1 MNDTNP
7 EPRSNALSSYKTR
20 MVLVAAVVVILL
32 MVGIYYWGNMQ
43 TRNQL
48 AAQETQYQQRIA
60 AAEAQLLE
68 TRRELDAARNR
79 NHLMMAR
86 TDLYRTAAD
95 LDQRNFGTANTRLQE
110 AAAALRRVDA
120 SSGDLDAAKLDAVRS
135 TIEGMNINVATNLQ
149 DQRNQVLDLA
159 SRLDEIAFA
168 DMGAAVAQ

>member
-7 EPRSNALSSYKTR
+7 KSSSSALSSNKTR

-32 MVGIYYWGNMQ
+32 MIGIYYWGNVQ

-48 AAQETQYQQRIA
+48 TAQEAQYQQRITA
-60 AAEAQLLE
+60 VDTQLQE
-68 TRRELDAARNR
+68 TRRELEAARNR
-79 NHLMMAR
+79 NHLLMAR

-110 AAAALRRVDA
+110 AEAALRQVNA
-120 SSGDLDAAKLDAVRS
+120 SAGGLDAAKLEALRASVK
-135 TIEGMNINVATNLQ
+135 GMNLNVATNLQ

-159 SRLDEIAFA
+159 ARLDQIAFEGTA
-168 DMGAAVAQ
+168 TAIAQ

>member
-7 EPRSNALSSYKTR
+7 KSSSNALSSNKTR

-32 MVGIYYWGNMQ
+32 MVGIYYWGNVQ

-48 AAQETQYQQRIA
+48 TAQETQNQQRITA
-60 AAEAQLLE
+60 VEAQMQE
-68 TRRELDAARNR
+68 TRRELETARNR
-79 NHLMMAR
+79 NHLLMAR

-110 AAAALRRVDA
+110 AEAALRRVDA
-120 SSGDLDAAKLDAVRS
+120 SSGGLDAAELDSLRS
-135 TIEGMNINVATNLQ
+135 SLKGMNLNVATNLQ

-159 SRLDEIAFA
+159 SRLDQLAFEDA
-168 DMGAAVAQ
+168 GTAVAQ